1 MKFIA
6 MLLLSVMIAVAFGS
20 KHEPAPTVVIPEGFV
35 SYSFPLKNGLG
46 SIEMIVPKNMSSFR
60 SEIDPSDSPPDDA
73 YVYNFTDTTFGYY
86 KTRGFADDY
95 IGENICLLE
104 IRQPM
109 DLPKSYPLIPELDA
123 YSFSEKIE
131 SASHEICP
139 HIFYLE
145 FDTIHI
151 DGHIF
156 RYRESM
162 IYDTPMFPDQL
173 YCEWH
178 GYTIFKN
185 QQIHIHLEVAAPK
198 VDELMQQGET
208 AIRSIRFREE
218 R

>member
-6 MLLLSVMIAVAFGS
+6 MLFLSVLIAVAFGS
-20 KHEPAPTVVIPEGFV
+20 KHEPALAVVIPEGFV
-35 SYSFPLKNGLG
+35 SYTFPLKNGLG
-46 SIEMIVPKNMSSFR
+46 SIEMLVPKNMCSFR
-60 SEIDPSDSPPDDA
+60 SEVDPSDSPPDDA
-73 YVYNFTDTTFGYY
+73 YVYNFTDTTFGHY
-86 KTRGFADDY
+86 KTRGFFDDY
-95 IGENICLLE
+95 IGENICFLE

-109 DLPKSYPLIPELDA
+109 DLPKSFPLIPDLDA

-131 SASHEICP
+131 SASHETSPC
-139 HIFYLE
+139 IFYLE

-162 IYDTPMFPDQL
+162 IYDTFMFPDQL

-185 QQIHIHLEVAAPK
+185 QQIHIQLEVAAPK